1 MVNDEDIII
10 MPMESSSNGAPYT
23 TMLKELMETLTM
35 SVTGPLV
42 GAGPLVG
49 DVELRNNLVTLL
61 RNETKLQLMIQED
74 IIKSYKADKAQEEL
88 KTNNVTPLKPK
99 K

>member
-1 MVNDEDIII
+1 MNDEDILM

-23 TMLKELMETLTM
+23 TMLKELMETITM

-42 GAGPLVG
+42 GDA
-49 DVELRNNLVTLL
+49 ELRNNLVTLL

-88 KTNNVTPLKPK
+88 KANNVTPIKPK